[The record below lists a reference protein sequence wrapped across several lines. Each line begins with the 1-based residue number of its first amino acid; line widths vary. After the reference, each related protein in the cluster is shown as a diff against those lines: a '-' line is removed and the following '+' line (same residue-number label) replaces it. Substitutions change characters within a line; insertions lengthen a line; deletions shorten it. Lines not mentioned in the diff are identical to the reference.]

1 MAAITVFAFYFILW
15 WLVFFTVLPIG
26 VRTQDEDD
34 DVTLGTVSSAPV
46 QPLIFKKM
54 LITTLVSAVILAV
67 IYLVVVG
74 FGITIKDVPFLPA
87 FEQR

>member
-1 MAAITVFAFYFILW
+1 MAVITVFAFYFILW

-26 VRTQDEDD
+26 VRTQDEDN

-46 QPLIFKKM
+46 QPMILKKM

-74 FGITIKDVPFLPA
+74 FGITIKDVPFLPT
-87 FEQR
+87 FEQL

>member
-1 MAAITVFAFYFILW
+1 MAIITVFAFYFILW

-26 VRTQDEDD
+26 VRTQDEDN

-46 QPLIFKKM
+46 QPMIFKKM
-54 LITTLVSAVILAV
+54 LITTIVSAVILAV

-74 FGITIKDVPFLPA
+74 FGITIKDVPFLPT